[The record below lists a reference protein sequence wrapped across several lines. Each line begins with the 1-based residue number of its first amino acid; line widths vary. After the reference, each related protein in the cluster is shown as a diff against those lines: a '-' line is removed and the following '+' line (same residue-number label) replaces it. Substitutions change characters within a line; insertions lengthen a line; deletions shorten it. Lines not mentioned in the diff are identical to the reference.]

1 MAPRYSD
8 KSWHEAF
15 GKTLIYPHY
24 PLLGCTW
31 TPPASPSLR
40 IFHKLRIG
48 KVFRPDLKRSLPEWV
63 KLCSYKIVLLLKP
76 RSQCEQIKLYWPLC
90 LDLWKSKACF
100 PPKTSPHS
108 SQIQPFSPVWLLSW
122 ICKQNK
128 NGWIKIQYLWREW
141 QAKCRADK
149 NWAYTPI

>member
-1 MAPRYSD
+1 MPQVLLSKHTYIDR
-8 KSWHEAF
+8 SWHNAF
-15 GKTLIYPHY
+15 ENTLIMS
-24 PLLGCTW
+24 
-31 TPPASPSLR
+31 TPPTSRVHMESPPPLT
-40 IFHKLRIG
+40 ILHKLRIG

-122 ICKQNK
+122 ICKQNQ
-128 NGWIKIQYLWREW
+128 NDSIKIQYLWRE
-141 QAKCRADK
+141 
-149 NWAYTPI
+149 